1 MKKQFFVAA
10 MILALGAG
18 FTACS
23 SDDLNVKEQKEVANK
38 ATSYMTVSFSL
49 PTAGATRAAADGQ
62 DKDNPDFNNVGTWE
76 GNDKIEK
83 VNVYV
88 FKADGTR
95 ETKQTFNNSDLGI
108 ITDSNGKTIV
118 TPNKA
123 FKVEAG
129 NKTVYVVVN
138 PTTASETLLDN
149 VQAEAGGTVKDAFK
163 KAYES
168 DKLAFTAST
177 TADATSSAAATFKT
191 RAEEVAKVD
200 GGKDV
205 IMMTG
210 LSADQNIADNVSQ
223 AQAVSGQKNRVPVT
237 VQRVASRVFV
247 TTSAASFD
255 VKGVD
260 PETNAEAVVAS
271 VGDLNYS
278 VAQGEASLYFLQKND
293 AGQIKSPAYDQKLT
307 AGDDYW
313 DATYMTAY
321 KGMTKYYDYSGL
333 WKKSTVAT
341 LSAYGATDAAKLK
354 NVTDNQK
361 AGLNGAFIL
370 PALHAYNTDRTQ
382 SGYQAGNT
390 AYIIVRGTLTVKRY
404 VDADGHAASDLA
416 KGTTVYLGAN
426 GKFYTSATQVV
437 DATKGGVPGQTARKF
452 DGGKVLY
459 ILYVNPD
466 NVSKAV
472 NGPVIRNQVYHV
484 HIKDITKVGE
494 NWNPLVPNQTTPS
507 TDNPTPPNPNNP
519 DDFPK
524 GNPNEPKQPN
534 IKPSDPLSQKETWMA
549 VNVTI
554 LPWQVHSVEVTL

>member
-1 MKKQFFVAA
+1 MKKQFFAA
-10 MILALGAG
+10 ALILALGAG

-49 PTAGATRAAADGQ
+49 PTSGATRAADGQ
-62 DKDNPDFNNVGTWE
+62 SDDAPKFNNVGTWE
-76 GNDKIEK
+76 GKDKIEK

-95 ETKQTFNNSDLGI
+95 ETKQIFNNSDLGI
-108 ITDSNGKTIV
+108 VTDSNGKTIV

-123 FKVEAG
+123 FKVESG
-129 NKTVYVVVN
+129 EKTVYVVVN

-168 DKLAFTAST
+168 DKLAFAAPT
-177 TADATSSAAATFKT
+177 TADATTSAAATFKT
-191 RAEEVAKVD
+191 RADEVAAVKD
-200 GGKDV
+200 GQDV

-210 LSADQNIADNVSQ
+210 LSADQNIADNVTQ
-223 AQAVSGQKNRVPVT
+223 AQAVSGQKNRVYVT

-260 PETNAEAVVAS
+260 PETNAEGVVAS
-271 VGDLNYS
+271 VGSLTYS

-293 AGQIKSPAYDQKLT
+293 AGQIKSPAYDKKLT

-321 KGMTKYYDYSGL
+321 KEMTDYYDYSSL

-341 LSAYGATDAAKLK
+341 LATYGATDADKLK

-361 AGLNGAFIL
+361 KGLNGAFIL
-370 PALHAYNTDRTQ
+370 PALHEYHTERAQ

-390 AYIIVRGTLTVKRY
+390 AYIIVRGTLTVKKY
-404 VDADGHAASDLA
+404 VDGEGHVASNLAAG
-416 KGTTVYLGAN
+416 KTVYLGAN
-426 GKFYTSATQVV
+426 GKFYTDANQVV
-437 DATKGGVPGQTARKF
+437 DPKKGGVPGQTARKF
-452 DGGKVLY
+452 TDGKVIY

-466 NVSKAV
+466 NVSKAI

-484 HIKDITKVGE
+484 HIKDITKVGD

-507 TDNPTPPNPNNP
+507 KDNPTPPNPNNP
-519 DDFPK
+519 DDFPRD
-524 GNPNEPKQPN
+524 NPNEPKQPN